1 MATQLV
7 LGPRRKPNRRPIRW
21 SQASEER
28 RGRIAH
34 TNGAVE
40 RPQLI
45 LAEPGSPRSRRITGG
60 LTVLGHLGFLAALVA
75 AAALAPPELIDQV
88 IPVELVPLPD
98 TPLELPGSNLEPAP
112 VGPKQVGAQRANAA
126 QLAASQILAPSQ
138 ASAMRR
144 EALDAARRAIAEL
157 NLGSVNEFASQPSS
171 VERSALQA
179 KALTAQDTQSA
190 DRPRAYQAQD
200 VSAVRVQPEEFD
212 VISPSLGGPQSIEA
226 LNPIDLGVPTTPRP
240 LDRTAEI
247 PDTGGTFDPQALSA
261 AGLSAGEA
269 LAIRVDTGIGAGG
282 RPGTGPE
289 TSGLAGAGGTGRFD
303 GSSSGTG
310 SGSDGRGEAQG
321 VVRCL
326 ESRPVQQYLET
337 VQRRTR
343 ERWII
348 PPEIPEN
355 AEVVLRFALDGTGTA
370 QDVRGGS
377 QDHADLALSARQA
390 LLTASP
396 FPPLVDANRCL
407 IDKRIV
413 LTFTVPGH

>member
-7 LGPRRKPNRRPIRW
+7 LGPRRKHTRRPIRW
-21 SQASEER
+21 SQAPGER
-28 RGRIAH
+28 RALILRSNTA
-34 TNGAVE
+34 AE

-60 LTVLGHLGFLAALVA
+60 LTVLGHLGLLAALVA
-75 AAALAPPELIDQV
+75 AAALAPPELLDQV
-88 IPVELVPLPD
+88 IPVELVPLPES
-98 TPLELPGSNLEPAP
+98 PLELPGSNLEPAP
-112 VGPKQVGAQRANAA
+112 AGPKQVGARRANAA

-157 NLGSVNEFASQPSS
+157 DLGSANEFANQPSS

-179 KALTAQDTQSA
+179 QSVTAQNTQSA
-190 DRPRAYQAQD
+190 QRPTAYQARD
-200 VSAVRVQPEEFD
+200 VSAVRVEPEDFD
-212 VISPSLGGPQSIEA
+212 VISPALSGPQSVEA
-226 LNPIDLGVPTTPRP
+226 LNPIDLGVPTAPPP
-240 LDRTAEI
+240 LDRAIEI
-247 PDTGGTFDPQALSA
+247 PDSGGTFDPQALA
-261 AGLSAGEA
+261 ATGLSAGEG
-269 LAIRVDTGIGAGG
+269 LAIRLDTGLGAGG
-282 RPGTGPE
+282 NPGLSPE
-289 TSGLAGAGGTGRFD
+289 TNGIAGAGGTGRFE
-303 GSSSGTG
+303 GRSSGTD
-310 SGSDGRGEAQG
+310 SGSDGVGELPG

-326 ESRPVQQYLET
+326 ESRPVQQYLDT

-343 ERWII
+343 ERWVI

-370 QDVRGGS
+370 RDVRGGS

-413 LTFTVPGH
+413 LTFTVPGR